1 MVKIFKSNFL
11 KKIISFTIRPFVE
24 RKELQKGV
32 SALVCCRDE
41 EYNVSLCLESLI
53 GLVDQIV
60 CVDHNSSDSTFDK
73 MMSFQKKYSSN
84 LKIIVKQFK
93 EPSLKDARNYG
104 LKFVEYNW
112 LLNCGGDFIFDTK
125 NNEVQELFSSLKKS
139 NDLAAYRLSFVN
151 LYGDLRH
158 TYRNSIVIGKGENY
172 IVKLIKGVQF
182 VEKDKFDYI
191 AFPRYYH
198 NRSSSTPFFF
208 HLSGLKSDERLIYR
222 NCYFEW
228 REIVNFLKGKKV
240 EDSPF
245 LNFEYFS
252 KYWNDY
258 LFQTNE
264 LNSLKYRYMRQ
275 LYEISIKKFDEEKYK
290 KYPNV
295 IQDII
300 DSRYERFEVQY
311 KNDKP
316 FIRVD
321 KEDEGMKSFE
331 PSNEDLKNGITTIED
346 KLENEC
352 KFYRRLDNLFG
363 EKQNVIPKTHI
374 SETMIPNDDAV
385 ITNDW
390 NNITK
395 YL

>member
-11 KKIISFTIRPFVE
+11 KKIISFTFYPFVE
-24 RKELQKGV
+24 RSELQKGV

-41 EYNVSLCLESLI
+41 EYNVSLCLESLL

-60 CVDHNSSDSTFDK
+60 CVDHNSSDSTFDR
-73 MMSFQKKYSSN
+73 MMSFQKKYSGN

-125 NNEVQELFSSLKKS
+125 NNEVQALFSSLKKS

-158 TYRNSIVIGKGENY
+158 TYKNANVIGKGENY

-191 AFPRYYH
+191 AFPRYYD

-208 HLSGLKSDERLIYR
+208 HLSGMKSDERLIYR

-228 REIVNFLKGKKV
+228 REIVNFLKEKKV

-245 LNFEYFS
+245 LNFEFFS

-264 LNSLKYRYMRQ
+264 SSSLKYRYMRQ
-275 LYEISIKKFDEEKYK
+275 LCEISIIKFDEDKFK
-290 KYPNV
+290 RYPNS
-295 IQDII
+295 IQEII
-300 DSRYERFEVQY
+300 QSKYERFEVQY
-311 KNDKP
+311 KDGKP

-321 KEDEGMKSFE
+321 KEDEVMKGYV
-331 PSNEDLKNGITTIED
+331 PSKEDLNWSVEDFKQKIYQKEYLKNI
-346 KLENEC
+346 KL
-352 KFYRRLDNLFG
+352 KH
-363 EKQNVIPKTHI
+363 K
-374 SETMIPNDDAV
+374 
-385 ITNDW
+385 
-390 NNITK
+390 
-395 YL
+395 